1 MPTCYA
7 LQLSGFESRHL
18 SKVQN
23 GRHEQRSGQHT
34 LARQNYTN
42 IKFFLSLEFILFLFI
57 TSPLFFSPENVTCSS
72 VVCCDVNAY
81 CAQKLCTI
89 KSLILFVISF
99 RLVMSLGT
107 ASAVLQ
113 PDGTRYYIKPK
124 PLPPLK
130 GLSREIWIWLLR
142 TCMVSSRPK

>member
-7 LQLSGFESRHL
+7 MQLSELESRHL

-23 GRHEQRSGQHT
+23 RRHEPRSGQHS
-34 LARQNYTN
+34 LARQKN
-42 IKFFLSLEFILFLFI
+42 IQIKNISFHWNLYFFVYHFS
-57 TSPLFFSPENVTCSS
+57 SFFPENVTCSS

-99 RLVMSLGT
+99 RLVIYLGA

-113 PDGTRYYIKPK
+113 PDGTRYYIKPDTL
-124 PLPPLK
+124 PLLK
-130 GLSREIWIWLLR
+130 RLSHENCIWLLR
-142 TCMVSSRPK
+142 TSMVRSI